1 MRHLTKFTQE
11 VEFTKP
17 HNLMKLKFFICI
29 VAGTILFF
37 IWSCKEKSTES
48 NGEFTIE
55 NLTIDNYPKVD
66 GSTSAHPLQ
75 VLIACKL
82 FNMEYVW
89 FQGLF
94 DNIFR
99 IWPKVDEPSD
109 TSRFIVD
116 SVVHNG
122 THQSYMNLIEGT
134 ADVIITAREPSDD
147 ETQMAELLNVQLM
160 ATPIA
165 IDAFVFIVNVHNV
178 VSDLSVKEIQDI
190 YTGKTKNWY
199 EVGGYYSDIHPY
211 QRNENSGS
219 QELMETLV
227 MKDIEMPRFPSMVL
241 YGMMGP
247 INMISNDRNGLG
259 YTVYFFERF
268 MAPGDS
274 LKLLAVEGVYPD
286 YHTVK
291 NREYVFSTNVYV
303 VIRENLDPESNAYKL
318 YELLLT
324 DAGQDIIKESG
335 YIAYY

>member
-11 VEFTKP
+11 VAFTKP
-17 HNLMKLKFFICI
+17 QNLMKLKSFICI
-29 VAGTILFF
+29 ITATILFF
-37 IWSCKEKSTES
+37 IWSCEKSNTVS
-48 NGEFTIE
+48 DASFAIE

-82 FNMEYVW
+82 LKMDYVW

-94 DNIFR
+94 DNIYR
-99 IWPKVDEPSD
+99 IWPKVDEPND

-116 SVVHNG
+116 SVVHHG
-122 THQSYMNLIEGT
+122 THQSYVNLIEGT

-147 ETQMAELLNVQLM
+147 EMQMAERLNVQLR

-190 YTGKTKNWY
+190 YTGKIKNWY
-199 EVGGYYSDIHPY
+199 DVGGYYSDIHPY

-227 MKDIEMPRFPSMVL
+227 MQDIEMPYFPSMIL

-247 INMISNDRNGLG
+247 INMISKNRNGLG

-268 MAPGDS
+268 MAPSDS
-274 LKLLAVEGVYPD
+274 LKLLAVEGIYPD
-286 YHTVK
+286 YHSIK
-291 NREYVFSTNVYV
+291 NREYVFNTNVYV
-303 VIRENLDPESNAYKL
+303 VIREDLEPKSNAYKL

-324 DAGQDIIKESG
+324 DAGQNLIKESG